1 MTAHDDIRRRHF
13 EALYAA
19 SEDPWDVRGSWYER
33 RKRALLLASLGKP
46 RYRSAFEPGCGNG
59 EMSAAL
65 AARCER
71 LLACD
76 GAGSALAA
84 ARKRLTG
91 VAAAGAVDFAER
103 HLPGGWPRGVLFDLI
118 VISELGYYLD
128 PAALRTLF
136 DLAADSLDADGEL
149 VLCHYLHD
157 FDDRASTTAAVHAAA
172 DATPGLARVLR
183 HRERDFLLEVWQRS
197 SAAATAGAS
206 GGQP

>member
-1 MTAHDDIRRRHF
+1 MSLHEHF

-19 SEDPWDVRGSWYER
+19 DDDPWDVRGTWYER

-76 GAGSALAA
+76 GAESAVAA
-84 ARKRLTG
+84 ARRRLQDAPADA
-91 VAAAGAVDFAER
+91 VRIERRSLPAA
-103 HLPGGWPRGVLFDLI
+103 WPFDDRFDLI
-118 VISELGYYLD
+118 VISELAYYFD
-128 PAALRTLF
+128 AASVARM
-136 DLAADSLDADGEL
+136 LAQASANLDADGEL

-157 FDDRASTTAAVHAAA
+157 FDDRVTATDAVHALA
-172 DATPGLARVLR
+172 DGTPGLVRSLR
-183 HRERDFLLEVWQRS
+183 HRERDFLLDVWRK
-197 SAAATAGAS
+197 AA
-206 GGQP
+206 P